1 MRVVKDYEVNEIVI
15 EKSKFIT
22 SLFRISSI
30 EEAQDFIAK
39 TKKQYYNAT
48 HNCYAFI
55 LGKNGE
61 YTKSSDDG
69 EPSGTAGV
77 PILEALKSKDIT
89 NSLCIVTRYFGGVK
103 LGVGGLIRAYNSC
116 SIQAIEK
123 ASFIKEEIYGKYSIK
138 LPYNLYKQVSF
149 LINQNGL
156 ITNTIY
162 EDLITIFF
170 AILDEKK
177 EHLEEDLS
185 HIFNEKITLT
195 KESEIKVDVSL

>member
-149 LINQNGL
+149 LINQNGF